1 MLKLTLVGIC
11 CLLNAMSRNSV
22 AETEMCPDR
31 FTVLQW
37 KVDVN
42 EEKVGNRIP

>member
-22 AETEMCPDR
+22 AETEMCSDR
-31 FTVLQW
+31 FTVLQY
-37 KVDVN
+37 KVDVKELN
-42 EEKVGNRIP
+42 VCKHIS